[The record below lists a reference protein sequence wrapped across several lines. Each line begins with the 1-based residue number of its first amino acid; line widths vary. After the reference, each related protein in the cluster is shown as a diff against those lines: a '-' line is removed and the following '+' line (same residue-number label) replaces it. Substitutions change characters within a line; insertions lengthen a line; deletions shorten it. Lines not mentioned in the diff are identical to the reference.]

1 MNRRNLYQVS
11 KYDFILAGIILI
23 FSVSSLLSFKNFG
36 SNNGEKAFIY
46 ENGKLIKE
54 VNLSEE
60 KIINYADMEIEVK
73 EGRIRVLKSDC
84 PQKICV
90 QTGWISKPS
99 QTIICVPNKVLIEIV
114 GISNAEYNA
123 VSY

>member
-23 FSVSSLLSFKNFG
+23 FSVSSLLSFKNFR
-36 SNNGEKAFIY
+36 SNGGEKAFIY

-90 QTGWISKPS
+90 QTGWISKPG

-123 VSY
+123 ISY

>member
-1 MNRRNLYQVS
+1 
-11 KYDFILAGIILI
+11 
-23 FSVSSLLSFKNFG
+23 
-36 SNNGEKAFIY
+36 
-46 ENGKLIKE
+46 
-54 VNLSEE
+54 
-60 KIINYADMEIEVK
+60 MEIEVK

-90 QTGWISKPS
+90 QTGWISKPG